1 MGFFDFFRARPTP
14 DGFADLVL
22 RQVRQR
28 HPGRASRYEAAAFRI
43 VLGGGEQQIFNL
55 DNAYRDY
62 CAAPRKLR
70 AQVLQNYLAGI
81 DVPALPATFAEARE
95 QLMPVIRSRSQGD
108 YLRLLAL
115 RQPPRPALAD
125 AWLALDD
132 DALILLAH
140 DTAASM
146 ATIGQATLAQ
156 WGVTF
161 EQALAVAMENLRA
174 RTPHRFLALGDGL
187 LMGEWDD
194 AYDSSRLLLPDL
206 LYRACAGGEPLVMI
220 PTRGRFLLASSHN
233 VAGQLRMVALA
244 DKLMQDEGRHVSPA
258 MYGVPAGDDTCPSLR
273 RAEAGVGC
281 AQREHGRGCVR
292 CHVHAVPVEGQ
303 RGRRVAGD
311 VDPWYRDLA
320 AAHRYRRHGG
330 AGRRW
335 RRRRHQDA
343 GVGRCAGHRRR
354 ADAGNRMLSR
364 ALSRARFSIAPV
376 ACRRARVGQLT
387 RLAPNR
393 TPPSAGAG
401 CPRHSLARNQ
411 HPGRG

>member
-28 HPGRASRYEAAAFRI
+28 HPGRASRYEAAAFHI

-258 MYGVPAGDDTCPSLR
+258 MYGVRQGKIVACQPADAAVAAALARLQAMIRVHHYGEQKQEWDALNESTGEDVFVATCMLFQSKGSEGVVSLATWTRGIETLLPRTDIVAMVVPADDGG
-273 RAEAGVGC
+273 AGVTKMLAWDDALAIGGELMQEIEC
-281 AQREHGRGCVR
+281 YPVR
-292 CHVHAVPVEGQ
+292 Y
-303 RGRRVAGD
+303 RVQGF
-311 VDPWYRDLA
+311 PSPQSLA
-320 AAHRYRRHGG
+320 AA
-330 AGRRW
+330 
-335 RRRRHQDA
+335 
-343 GVGRCAGHRRR
+343 
-354 ADAGNRMLSR
+354 
-364 ALSRARFSIAPV
+364 PV
-376 ACRRARVGQLT
+376 WD
-387 RLAPNR
+387 
-393 TPPSAGAG
+393 S
-401 CPRHSLARNQ
+401 
-411 HPGRG
+411 

>member
-258 MYGVPAGDDTCPSLR
+258 MYGVRQGKIVACQPADEAVAAALARLQAMIRAHHYGEQKQEWDALNESTGEDVFVATCMLFQSKGSEGVVSLATWTRGIETLLPRTDIVAMVVPADDGG
-273 RAEAGVGC
+273 AGVTKMLAWDDALAIGGELMQEIEC
-281 AQREHGRGCVR
+281 YPVR
-292 CHVHAVPVEGQ
+292 Y
-303 RGRRVAGD
+303 RVQSF
-311 VDPWYRDLA
+311 PSPQSLA
-320 AAHRYRRHGG
+320 AA
-330 AGRRW
+330 
-335 RRRRHQDA
+335 
-343 GVGRCAGHRRR
+343 
-354 ADAGNRMLSR
+354 
-364 ALSRARFSIAPV
+364 PV
-376 ACRRARVGQLT
+376 WD
-387 RLAPNR
+387 
-393 TPPSAGAG
+393 S
-401 CPRHSLARNQ
+401 
-411 HPGRG
+411 